1 MHIDLLLVSA
11 RAQMSK
17 LAEVFTYRVP
27 DLNVEIIKWIPTN
40 NEQYKLQANLYKY
53 HDAFNIGD
61 YFIIQIRLEQYP
73 SETNQKLHVTSS
85 KTSKML
91 QMVESNIYV
100 INLPSNFNIGSTSNI
115 KNLVIYK
122 WQQHIHDN
130 PFKTST
136 PSPFSFAQKRTY

>member
-17 LAEVFTYRVP
+17 LAEDFTYRVP

-61 YFIIQIRLEQYP
+61 YFI
-73 SETNQKLHVTSS
+73 K
-85 KTSKML
+85 
-91 QMVESNIYV
+91 
-100 INLPSNFNIGSTSNI
+100 
-115 KNLVIYK
+115 
-122 WQQHIHDN
+122 
-130 PFKTST
+130 
-136 PSPFSFAQKRTY
+136 